1 MFSFFRKSK
10 TQNSAKPPPDSVP
23 PRRMDLSERKSF
35 RREMIFQ
42 AIRESLMS
50 LEVNSSMYKFK
61 VMNVD
66 DRHHRFIA
74 MIDVTQSFQ
83 TGKYS
88 TPHSFYEIEELIKK
102 STFDRFGLLLEG
114 IYWRVSN
121 TESPF
126 EKRIREKD
134 SSAAAAAARAPGQRP
149 VAPTD
154 ARNAGKRLARNPYQ
168 TVSEVEKKAF
178 VEAIKEGENLPV
190 LRVGDQEYQSDLAPL
205 DEGVRTGGTQ
215 SGKLD

>member
-10 TQNSAKPPPDSVP
+10 VKGDARPPPDSVP
-23 PRRMDLSERKSF
+23 PQRMDLSERKAL

-50 LEVNSSMYKFK
+50 LEVNGSMYKFK

-74 MIDVTQSFQ
+74 MIDVTRSFQ

-88 TPHSFYEIEELIKK
+88 KPHSFYEIEEFIKK
-102 STFDRFGLLLEG
+102 NTFERFDLLLEG

-126 EKRIREKD
+126 ERKTREAD
-134 SSAAAAAARAPGQRP
+134 SSSAAAAARYFIGQ
-149 VAPTD
+149 
-154 ARNAGKRLARNPYQ
+154 
-168 TVSEVEKKAF
+168 
-178 VEAIKEGENLPV
+178 I
-190 LRVGDQEYQSDLAPL
+190 
-205 DEGVRTGGTQ
+205 
-215 SGKLD
+215 